1 MIKYLNYI
9 YDIILLSI
17 AILIKLFLF
26 KFQNKR
32 DFPIIPKNKKTII
45 IVNGPSLKKDIK
57 KILNKTKK
65 FEFYGVNYFAMTKI
79 FNIIRPNYYAF
90 ADPIFWR
97 KDISPEFKKDNSK
110 LFKILS
116 KVDWDM
122 NLICP
127 IAGAKIVSERLKKN
141 QNIKVIPLKSHFY
154 NFKNE
159 KFNIFALDIGIV
171 TPIFNNVLTVA
182 LWHAIQRKVS
192 YIELYGADFSLFKE
206 LSVDQNTNELKSL
219 YSHFYKN
226 TKAQANTNKKYPNRK
241 RKKLHTTLLQIWNS
255 FNQIYL
261 LSVIAKKKNIKLINC
276 SSYSYLDTIDRP
288 SKIKKS
294 FKSK

>member
-1 MIKYLNYI
+1 MIKYFYYI
-9 YDIILLSI
+9 YDLILLILSLLMNIFSLRILNLNNYSSVRNNKKSIIL
-17 AILIKLFLF
+17 
-26 KFQNKR
+26 
-32 DFPIIPKNKKTII
+32 
-45 IVNGPSLKKDIK
+45 VNGPSLKKDIN
-57 KILNKTKK
+57 KILNKKNN

-79 FNIIRPNYYAF
+79 FKIIKPNYYAF

-122 NLICP
+122 HLICP
-127 IAGAKIVSERLKKN
+127 IGGAKIVSERLKKN
-141 QNIKVIPLKSHFY
+141 QNIKVIPLRSHFY
-154 NFKNE
+154 YFKNE

-182 LWHAIQRKVS
+182 LWHALQRKVP

-241 RKKLHTTLLQIWNS
+241 RKKLHNTLLQIWNS

-261 LSVIAKKKNIKLINC
+261 LSIIAKKKKIKLINC

-288 SKIKKS
+288 RKK
-294 FKSK
+294 KKAK

>member
-1 MIKYLNYI
+1 
-9 YDIILLSI
+9 
-17 AILIKLFLF
+17 
-26 KFQNKR
+26 
-32 DFPIIPKNKKTII
+32 
-45 IVNGPSLKKDIK
+45 
-57 KILNKTKK
+57 
-65 FEFYGVNYFAMTKI
+65 
-79 FNIIRPNYYAF
+79 
-90 ADPIFWR
+90 
-97 KDISPEFKKDNSK
+97 
-110 LFKILS
+110 
-116 KVDWDM
+116 M

-141 QNIKVIPLKSHFY
+141 QNIKVIPLKSHFIILRM
-154 NFKNE
+154 KNS
-159 KFNIFALDIGIV
+159 IFLHLILASI

-261 LSVIAKKKNIKLINC
+261 LSIIAKKKNIKLINC

-288 SKIKKS
+288 SKIKKK
-294 FKSK
+294 F